1 MHKAFVAAAVA
12 CGAMIAGWV
21 IFHTHGMRSWLLSA
35 LQGIAAL
42 FAVNLIGLV
51 SGVTIALNGW
61 SFGTAALLGMPGVIG
76 TLLLNVILK

>member
-35 LQGIAAL
+35 L
-42 FAVNLIGLV
+42 
-51 SGVTIALNGW
+51 
-61 SFGTAALLGMPGVIG
+61 P
-76 TLLLNVILK
+76 